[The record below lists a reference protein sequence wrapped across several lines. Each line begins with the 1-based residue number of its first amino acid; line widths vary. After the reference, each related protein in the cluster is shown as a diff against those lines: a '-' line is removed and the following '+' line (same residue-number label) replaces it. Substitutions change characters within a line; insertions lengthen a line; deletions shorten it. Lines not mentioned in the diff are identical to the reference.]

1 MSMQTVLER
10 SIEAAPTFA
19 DVGATRAAALDGA
32 PLPGGWNHVRLQQV
46 VGRGEGALEAAA
58 DCVLGWRMHRGAG
71 LGVLAQAPRAEL
83 GSTVVVA
90 IGLGPLRIL
99 APCRIVWTVDEPD
112 RRGFGYAALPG
123 HPAVGEEAFVVSR
136 DADGVVTYTLVALS
150 RPARWFTRLTAPILV
165 LGQHLAARGCARAVQ
180 RACAA
185 R

>member
-165 LGQHLAARGCARAVQ
+165 LGQRLAARGCARAVQ